1 MMENRYIQYLCRGV
15 VGLFAVPVL
24 SVFSIGMCICSFVSV
39 IGGVLYIVGF
49 DIHLSIWK
57 LGQVS
62 QLSNFFISVMF
73 GGILLLVAFG
83 SWRLLQVSCHYV
95 KKG

>member
-1 MMENRYIQYLCRGV
+1 MENRYIQYLCRGV

-39 IGGVLYIVGF
+39 IGGVLYIVGI

-57 LGQVS
+57 FGQVS
-62 QLSNFFISVMF
+62 QLSSFFISVMF
-73 GGILLLVAFG
+73 GGILLLIAFG